1 MFANIN
7 SYDQMGVE
15 LGKRLATQV
24 KPLLD
29 PVKPLLDPVKPLLDN
44 GQTQKSAE
52 SFDPST
58 LSLLSKV
65 GSR

>member
-15 LGKRLATQV
+15 LGKRLATQ
-24 KPLLD
+24 
-29 PVKPLLDPVKPLLDN
+29 VKPLLDPVKPLLDN